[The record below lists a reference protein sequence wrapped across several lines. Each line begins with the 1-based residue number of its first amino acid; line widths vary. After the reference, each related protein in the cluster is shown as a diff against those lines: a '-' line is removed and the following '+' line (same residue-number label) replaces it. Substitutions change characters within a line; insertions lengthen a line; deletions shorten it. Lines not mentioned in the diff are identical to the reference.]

1 MFAGV
6 SHDNAREN
14 TFIPETA
21 TADQLRDELAAER
34 ALRLETEQHLRITRR
49 ALASQEGVA
58 STQSTDGSSPEVA
71 FLDNLA
77 ANSARTTET
86 IVPISFENM
95 ELTIA
100 NLRRDLVKARHD
112 IRNHVAARAK
122 ALSTANKSVAF
133 ARQSIELRAK
143 LERELNLVQST
154 LANRQSTIASL
165 VDKLETGRRLS
176 NEELEALTQRHAIN
190 DSALRNTTG
199 SENSVSFD
207 TARYSGDC

>member
-1 MFAGV
+1 V
-6 SHDNAREN
+6 
-14 TFIPETA
+14 
-21 TADQLRDELAAER
+21 
-34 ALRLETEQHLRITRR
+34 
-49 ALASQEGVA
+49 V
-58 STQSTDGSSPEVA
+58 

-190 DSALRNTTG
+190 DSDLRAYR
-199 SENSVSFD
+199 F
-207 TARYSGDC
+207 